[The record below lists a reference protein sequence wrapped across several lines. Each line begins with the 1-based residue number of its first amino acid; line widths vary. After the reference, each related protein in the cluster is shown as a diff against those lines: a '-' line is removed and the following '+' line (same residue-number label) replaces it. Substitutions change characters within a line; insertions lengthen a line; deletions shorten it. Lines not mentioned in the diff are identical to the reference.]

1 MHNMMSGCAQKKKRC
16 VTFQILKDSTC
27 KYTLVKRPNPVSEIY
42 KGTVG
47 YVAQVGVSAKLSRG
61 QGDIVRVFFL
71 FESRRG
77 NGTKL
82 FTSLKHNPVD
92 TMRTV
97 IVYCFIVITYYCI
110 DSRNVKTPLRFHS
123 SRDNVALSWLS
134 SYGVGSGKSSAS
146 RRLSKYGCSSA
157 SSAVSLSSP
166 SRTSIFSSRS
176 IPVNSQRNGKKST
189 DLLREGEFHEAV
201 RYWTKSGKINK
212 ENRSDV
218 FSHLCGKP

>member
-1 MHNMMSGCAQKKKRC
+1 MC
-16 VTFQILKDSTC
+16 V
-27 KYTLVKRPNPVSEIY
+27 V
-42 KGTVG
+42 
-47 YVAQVGVSAKLSRG
+47 QVGASAKPSCG

-82 FTSLKHNPVD
+82 FTSLKHNPAD
-92 TMRTV
+92 TTRMV
-97 IVYCFIVITYYCI
+97 IVYCFIVITYYYCI
-110 DSRNVKTPLRFHS
+110 DYRNVKTPLRFHS

-176 IPVNSQRNGKKST
+176 IPVHSQRNKTKKH
-189 DLLREGEFHEAV
+189 G
-201 RYWTKSGKINK
+201 
-212 ENRSDV
+212 
-218 FSHLCGKP
+218 FSKKRRIS